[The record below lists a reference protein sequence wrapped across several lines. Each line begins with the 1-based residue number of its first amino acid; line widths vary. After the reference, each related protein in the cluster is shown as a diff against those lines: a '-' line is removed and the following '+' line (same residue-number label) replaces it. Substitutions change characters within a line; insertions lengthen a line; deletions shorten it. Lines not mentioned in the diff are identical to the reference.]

1 MKSKLRVAIRIILVI
16 CVVLLGFA
24 LYKGYFLFKE
34 RRDESI
40 EKAQK
45 VEALK
50 DDIKSEKDRLKEL
63 EKTKKDKD
71 VTDEDYEAIA
81 RDEFG
86 LIKKDEIII
95 KPR

>member
-34 RRDESI
+34 RRGESI

-50 DDIKSEKDRLKEL
+50 DDIKSEKDRIKEL